1 LQERNAGSTGNAA
14 ALALMNLANF
24 LRVGPAS
31 EESIMEVRSWMTR
44 DVRTVSPLDSV
55 ARAKQLLEEYRI
67 NQLPVV
73 VEGKLVGILT
83 DRDVRDALASAA
95 ELSGPARQGVDPR
108 HMTVETVMTP
118 HVLTVLPEDSIVY
131 AARLLRRERIG
142 ALPVVEGSR
151 LVGIITRSDLLEAL
165 VELAALRSDSSNV
178 APRAR
183 FDEPFAGTD
192 QHP

>member
-1 LQERNAGSTGNAA
+1 
-14 ALALMNLANF
+14 MNLANF

-73 VEGKLVGILT
+73 VEGKLIGILT

-95 ELSGPARQGVDPR
+95 ELSGPTRQGVDPR

-178 APRAR
+178 VPRAR